1 MTIMMRSVVRSM
13 LIAGVVTGFG
23 LAQETTPE
31 KHAKD
36 IEAEQ
41 TQDVMAASQVC
52 QQSGEDKPYVYKI
65 RPVEQ
70 KNLAQDMAGLM
81 EMSNEVLLAR
91 EMPGYSNALSP
102 AGDDVFEYFDLQ
114 VLHSWRGS
122 LKAGDIVTVA
132 LPVRLRIWHPGAPAY
147 VDVAESGFGFRPQST
162 LKCPWQMINGKPLAV
177 DIKGVRDWQGA
188 GHDPYLLFLRKSTQE
203 DAVQI
208 APGFRLAGGDGL
220 QGMYALSN
228 SETEGI
234 HNCDFQTPAF
244 FSTNSNAPGCIASL
258 EANQRPVFTG
268 YRPASGGLTGDPIL
282 KKYGAISV
290 SSFLKE
296 VQATADS
303 LGYATQAESKNRA
316 VTQ

>member
-1 MTIMMRSVVRSM
+1 MTIMVRNAVRLM
-13 LIAGVVTGFG
+13 LIAGIVTGFG

-65 RPVEQ
+65 RPVDP

-81 EMSNEVLLAR
+81 EMSDEVLLAR
-91 EMPGYSNALSP
+91 LTPGNTDTFSP
-102 AGDDVFEYFDLQ
+102 AGDDVFEYRDLQ
-114 VLHSWRGS
+114 VLRGWKGS
-122 LKAGDIVTVA
+122 LKAGDIVTIV
-132 LPVRLRIWHPGAPAY
+132 LPVSLRMWHPGAPAY
-147 VDVAESGFGFRPQST
+147 VEVAEREFEFPSQST
-162 LKCPWQMINGKPLAV
+162 HKCPWQTINGKPLV
-177 DIKGVRDWQGA
+177 IDIKGVRDWQGA
-188 GHDPYLLFLRKSTQE
+188 GHDPYVLFLRKSTQE

-234 HNCDFQTPAF
+234 RNCGFQTPAF
-244 FSTNSNAPGCIASL
+244 FSTSSGNGPDCIASL

-290 SSFLKE
+290 SRFLKE
-296 VQATADS
+296 VQATAES
-303 LGYATQAESKNRA
+303 LGYATQANATK
-316 VTQ
+316 

>member
-132 LPVRLRIWHPGAPAY
+132 LPVGLRMWHPGAPAY
-147 VDVAESGFGFRPQST
+147 VDVAKSGIPFAPESS
-162 LKCPWQMINGKPLAV
+162 LKCAWQMINGRPLV
-177 DIKGVRDWQGA
+177 VNIKGVRDWQGA
-188 GHDPYLLFLRKSTQE
+188 GHGPYVLFLRKSTHE

-220 QGMYALSN
+220 QGMYAFFN
-228 SETEGI
+228 SETEGT

-244 FSTNSNAPGCIASL
+244 FSTSSGNGPGCIASL
-258 EANQRPVFTG
+258 EASQRPVFTG

-303 LGYATQAESKNRA
+303 LSYVTQANASK
-316 VTQ
+316 